1 MSAAMSIFVDVPLEH
16 PEDAAALLEM
26 LAYTGWRHVPCHQ
39 QSYVAQRMSR
49 FVTDRKNG
57 AAFRADPLV
66 AGADHVTRI
75 RHQRGRHGSVDK
87 APTAH
92 LAPLSVPAFSLP
104 RSQPSDRQ

>member
-49 FVTDRKNG
+49 FVTDRIMG
-57 AAFRADPLV
+57 LPFVPTPWSRAL
-66 AGADHVTRI
+66 TM
-75 RHQRGRHGSVDK
+75 
-87 APTAH
+87 
-92 LAPLSVPAFSLP
+92 
-104 RSQPSDRQ
+104 